1 MKMKFKKPLTIAL
14 AILLVGV
21 IILGS
26 FALFTDRATSNT
38 LKLSTA
44 KFSKDGY
51 TISREYEDVHYAA
64 GDDITVKVIEGNSKT
79 EAVQSV
85 VKMSVAW
92 VSPDTSNSPFG
103 NAKTADN
110 ATIQVD
116 GTSVDYTVNKDG
128 TITFELPAH
137 AMKASSKNNSRNI
150 TFHIPDSL
158 KSTGNLNFTFDGV
171 KLSQTT
177 AMGGT
182 GFSAEF
188 SHDDLNA
195 SSALDFSAKVIWDF
209 SAAQDKSVI
218 GSLTG
223 SNGNYGVKVEGSG
236 TMYNWASGTASKQ
249 SNYKDSVTNVTIGDG
264 ISNIGNYAFD
274 GFSKITSIVI
284 PKDVTKLGNMSFGHC
299 EKLTDIT
306 FKESSS
312 ASITFPAA
320 GSSTGAFYVPSYL
333 KTTFN
338 FNGNADAKA
347 YNWVTDNRMKDGITS
362 ATLAYDD
369 VKVGETVNAQ
379 LSITP
384 ADSDKYQSIKYEVI
398 SGSEFAKV
406 DANTGVVT
414 GVKKGT
420 ATVKVTI
427 VDANGDTVTAQGTVN
442 VTLDTP
448 ILAAQ
453 KTWRNDALDTNIL
466 TSVTIVDSYTPDETE
481 SASWDASDASVPGT
495 VTAYLSK
502 DKTSLTIAGNGYG
515 LIFAN
520 PDSSNAFADLDNVV
534 SITNMDLL
542 DTRNVT
548 NMSGMFYGNAA
559 LSALDVGSFNVSNV
573 TDMSDMFSDVGVLSL
588 DLHKHQATAKD
599 GTAYTAWNPTK
610 AETFS
615 AMFMLHGLG
624 SENRNL
630 QSVDVTGW
638 ETNSVTDMYGMF
650 TDCNNLTEI
659 KGISEW
665 NTSKVTDMAALFMKC
680 YALKSIVSKWDTGS
694 VETVYRMFQYCD
706 TLKSIDISNWD
717 MSNMTNTKEMFYGC
731 NSFTELTLPATLSRF
746 DEGFASS
753 CYKLTKFTFLQPA
766 DMDITFSA
774 AGSSTGAFSAYSLYT
789 EKVPLGTEVI
799 SNNVNVLNYGWS
811 KNGRGFTVTVD
822 SVTGGK
828 LTSDVTTAIN
838 GKTVTLTPA
847 ASAGYTYNGATV
859 SYTDKSG
866 AAKTIDLAS
875 GELTFTMPVANVTV
889 TPKWNVS
896 TGIAYTVKHWQQNV
910 DGGTTQNDTNFT
922 LKETENL
929 AGTTGA
935 SVSPAV
941 KSYTGFTAPSKQTV
955 TVAGDGS
962 TVVNYYYT
970 RNSYTV
976 TLNKGTGIASV
987 TGAGTYKY
995 GQSVTIDATASNGYA
1010 WSKWSGTHTSTT
1022 KKYTFTMPA
1031 SNVTDTANATVIT
1044 YTISYN
1050 LNGGTLGSGKTNPT
1064 SYNVTSAAFTLNNP
1078 TKTGYTFAGW
1088 TGANGTTPQTTVT
1101 VTKGSTGEKSYTAN
1115 WTANTNTPYKVQY
1128 WQQNVDGGDEHNSTN
1143 FTLVNTENLTGT
1155 TGASVTPETK
1165 YFYGGFTTP
1174 SKQTVIIAA
1183 DGSTVVNYYYTRNSY
1198 KLTLAKGT
1206 GIASVTGAGT
1216 YKYGQSVTIDA
1227 TVSNGYKWKTW
1238 TGSNFSGT
1246 TSQKYTYTMPQ
1257 FDTTVTAN
1265 ATVVN
1270 YTISYNLNGG
1280 TLGSGKTNPTSY
1292 NVTSAAFTLNN
1303 PTKTGY
1309 TFAGWTGANGTTPQT
1324 TVTVTKGSTGEKS
1337 YIANWTANTDTA
1349 YTVKHWQQN
1358 VDGGTAQNDTNFTLK
1373 DTQNLAGTT
1382 GASVSPAV
1390 KSYTGFTAPSKQ
1402 TVIVAADGSTVVNYY
1417 YTRNSYTVTVKN
1429 VTGGTMTAAPTK
1441 ARYGETITLTWTT
1454 NAGYSFNGANGVVAT
1469 DDSSVS
1475 NMFSLT
1481 WNPPTGSSVKE
1492 ELTFKM
1498 KAGDVTLTPQW
1509 KAKSGIAYTVKHW
1522 QQNVDGGDAQ
1532 NSTNFTLK
1540 ETENLTGTTAA
1551 SVSPAVKSYTGF
1563 TAPSKQ
1569 TVTIAG
1575 DGSTVVNYYYTR
1587 NSYTVTVKDVTGGT
1601 MTAEPTKARYGK
1613 TITLT
1618 PAANAGYSY
1627 DSATVSYKDETG
1639 ANKSFVLV
1647 SDESDF
1653 GSSGSGTQTFEMPA
1667 ADVTVTPAWK
1677 ANTNTAYTVKH
1688 WQQNVDGGD
1697 EQNDTN
1703 FTLKD
1708 TQNLTGTTGASVSP
1722 AVKSYT
1728 GFTAPSKQTVTVAGD
1743 GSTVVNYYYTRNSY
1757 TVTLNKG
1764 TGIASVTGAGT
1775 YKYGQSVTIDA
1786 TASNGYAW
1794 SKWHW
1799 EEWDRDISTQKYTFN
1814 MLGQDM
1820 TFTANAESAATPQA
1834 IYCASDYS
1842 LTFIRDKQ
1850 LYKAGNTY
1858 NGKKVTAVYTG
1869 FEEKAYTSYSRIPW
1883 ASYASSIKSVN
1894 FKDEIKPIS
1903 TAYWF
1908 MNFKKCS
1915 SFNVTNLNT
1924 SKVTNMSDMF
1934 RAAGQSLTAST
1945 QFLITGTDDWD
1956 VSNVTNMSG
1965 LFYQIAYNSTKVN
1978 IGDLSN
1984 WDVSNVTN
1992 MRQMFTWVGRMSTLF
2007 DIGDLSNW
2015 NVSNVTDFSGMFSSA
2030 GYITTNFNIGD
2041 LSNWDVSSA
2050 TTMAG
2055 MFSSAGYTTTNFNIG
2070 DLSNWDVSSVTD
2082 FSSMF
2087 SSTGYKSSE
2096 VYIGDLSNW
2105 NTSNATNM
2113 YRMFNM
2119 FGRLCSTID
2128 IGNINYWD
2136 TSKVTDMSYMM
2147 FGFYGSVPDVNLDL
2161 SNWDTSSVTNMEF
2174 MFDAF
2179 GVDSSSVYLDL
2190 SNWNTSNVTTMY
2202 YMFNDIAYS
2211 ASTFDLIGLSE
2222 WDVSSVT
2229 DMQSMFFE
2237 AGYSAR
2243 SFVLD
2248 LSQWDVSSVETMGNY
2263 AAGDSSTS
2271 YYSKGMFTYAGYKA
2285 KTFSLGDLS
2294 NWDTSNVTDMGCM
2307 FDHAGYSASYTL
2319 DLRSWNVKNVTGY
2332 SHFNYMVTTKVKAPT
2347 FGAKA
2352 ASLSLA
2358 PEPTFELPADVI
2370 EGTAQTISAI
2380 PDFAKLN
2387 EAASANAPEGT
2398 TLYGWL
2404 VDSSL
2409 AKEIVLLEDFE
2420 ETLTSVYEQDPEWEM
2435 VITPLYQKVQEP
2447 AVVETKPT
2455 ESTDPTEVTEE
2466 TKATEPTESTET
2478 TEPVKETDPTEPT
2491 VVDSQTGSAATE
2503 PTQQTEAT
2511 EGTSA
2516 ASEPVET
2523 QATESAI
2530 DVTLS
2535 IAA

>member
-306 FKESSS
+306 FKESAS

-466 TSVTIVDSYTPDETE
+466 TSVTIVDSYTPDGTE

-573 TDMSDMFSDVGVLSL
+573 TDMSGMFSDVGVLSL

-610 AETFS
+610 AETFGY
-615 AMFMLHGLG
+615 MFMLHGLG
-624 SENRNL
+624 SEDRNL
-630 QSVDVTGW
+630 QNVDVTGW

-680 YALKSIVSKWDTGS
+680 YALKSIDVSKWNTGS
-694 VETVYRMFQYCD
+694 VETVYRMFQYCY

-717 MSNMTNTKEMFYGC
+717 MSNMTNTKEMFYSC

-789 EKVPLGTEVI
+789 KTVPLGTEVVS
-799 SNNVNVLNYGWS
+799 SNANVLNYDWT
-811 KNGRGFTVTVD
+811 KNARGFTVTVD
-822 SVTGGK
+822 TVTGG
-828 LTSDVTTAIN
+828 TVTADQAVAIN
-838 GKTVTLTPA
+838 GKTITLTPA
-847 ASAGYTYNGATV
+847 ANAGYTYNGATI
-859 SYTDKSG
+859 SYADKAG
-866 AAKTIDLAS
+866 ADQTISLAS
-875 GELTFTMPVANVTV
+875 DELTFTMPVANVTV

-910 DGGTTQNDTNFT
+910 DGGTAQNDTNFT

-929 AGTTGA
+929 SGTTGA

-941 KSYTGFTAPSKQTV
+941 NSYTGFTAPSKQTV
-955 TVAGDGS
+955 TVSGDGS

-1064 SYNVTSAAFTLNNP
+1064 SYNVTSDAFTLNNP

-1088 TGANGTTPQTTVT
+1088 TGTNGTTAQTTVT
-1101 VTKGSTGEKSYTAN
+1101 VAKGSTGAKSYT
-1115 WTANTNTPYKVQY
+1115 
-1128 WQQNVDGGDEHNSTN
+1128 
-1143 FTLVNTENLTGT
+1143 
-1155 TGASVTPETK
+1155 
-1165 YFYGGFTTP
+1165 
-1174 SKQTVIIAA
+1174 
-1183 DGSTVVNYYYTRNSY
+1183 
-1198 KLTLAKGT
+1198 
-1206 GIASVTGAGT
+1206 
-1216 YKYGQSVTIDA
+1216 
-1227 TVSNGYKWKTW
+1227 
-1238 TGSNFSGT
+1238 
-1246 TSQKYTYTMPQ
+1246 
-1257 FDTTVTAN
+1257 
-1265 ATVVN
+1265 
-1270 YTISYNLNGG
+1270 
-1280 TLGSGKTNPTSY
+1280 
-1292 NVTSAAFTLNN
+1292 
-1303 PTKTGY
+1303 
-1309 TFAGWTGANGTTPQT
+1309 
-1324 TVTVTKGSTGEKS
+1324 
-1337 YIANWTANTDTA
+1337 ANWTANTDTA

-1358 VDGGTAQNDTNFTLK
+1358 VDGG
-1373 DTQNLAGTT
+1373 
-1382 GASVSPAV
+1382 
-1390 KSYTGFTAPSKQ
+1390 
-1402 TVIVAADGSTVVNYY
+1402 
-1417 YTRNSYTVTVKN
+1417 
-1429 VTGGTMTAAPTK
+1429 
-1441 ARYGETITLTWTT
+1441 
-1454 NAGYSFNGANGVVAT
+1454 
-1469 DDSSVS
+1469 
-1475 NMFSLT
+1475 
-1481 WNPPTGSSVKE
+1481 
-1492 ELTFKM
+1492 
-1498 KAGDVTLTPQW
+1498 
-1509 KAKSGIAYTVKHW
+1509 
-1522 QQNVDGGDAQ
+1522 
-1532 NSTNFTLK
+1532 
-1540 ETENLTGTTAA
+1540 
-1551 SVSPAVKSYTGF
+1551 
-1563 TAPSKQ
+1563 
-1569 TVTIAG
+1569 
-1575 DGSTVVNYYYTR
+1575 
-1587 NSYTVTVKDVTGGT
+1587 
-1601 MTAEPTKARYGK
+1601 
-1613 TITLT
+1613 
-1618 PAANAGYSY
+1618 
-1627 DSATVSYKDETG
+1627 
-1639 ANKSFVLV
+1639 
-1647 SDESDF
+1647 
-1653 GSSGSGTQTFEMPA
+1653 
-1667 ADVTVTPAWK
+1667 
-1677 ANTNTAYTVKH
+1677 
-1688 WQQNVDGGD
+1688 D

-1703 FTLKD
+1703 FNLKD

-1728 GFTAPSKQTVTVAGD
+1728 GFAAPSKQTVTISGD
-1743 GSTVVNYYYTRNSY
+1743 GSTVVNYYYTRKSY

-1775 YKYGQSVTIDA
+1775 YRYGQSVTINA
-1786 TASNGYAW
+1786 TVSSGYEW

-1834 IYCASDYS
+1834 IYCASDHS

-1869 FEEKAYTSYSRIPW
+1869 FEEATYSNTSTKLPPWDTYKA
-1883 ASYASSIKSVN
+1883 SIESVV

-1908 MNFKKCS
+1908 NGFTACS
-1915 SFNVTNLNT
+1915 SFDVANLNT
-1924 SKVTNMSDMF
+1924 
-1934 RAAGQSLTAST
+1934 
-1945 QFLITGTDDWD
+1945 
-1956 VSNVTNMSG
+1956 SNVTNMKDMFTRAGFSVATYTPFTITG
-1965 LFYQIAYNSTKVN
+1965 MDDWN
-1978 IGDLSN
+1978 
-1984 WDVSNVTN
+1984 VSSVTN
-1992 MRQMFTWVGRMSTLF
+1992 MANMFSNAGYKSTSV
-2007 DIGDLSNW
+2007 DIGNLD
-2015 NVSNVTDFSGMFSSA
+2015 
-2030 GYITTNFNIGD
+2030 
-2041 LSNWDVSSA
+2041 NWDVSSVTNMSYMLSSVGYGA
-2050 TTMAG
+2050 TKSLA
-2055 MFSSAGYTTTNFNIG
+2055 IG
-2070 DLSNWDVSSVTD
+2070 DLSNWDVSSVTNMAG
-2082 FSSMF
+2082 MF
-2087 SSTGYKSSE
+2087 KSAGYKSPTFDIGDLGNWDVSSVTNMENMFSHTASQATNVSIGDLGRWDVSNVTNMERMFNGTCSSLTQLLNIGDLNNWDTSSVTNMCAMFLQFNMSATGE
-2096 VYIGDLSNW
+2096 VNFDLSNW
-2105 NTSNATNM
+2105 
-2113 YRMFNM
+2113 
-2119 FGRLCSTID
+2119 
-2128 IGNINYWD
+2128 D
-2136 TSKVTDMSYMM
+2136 TSSVTDMSLM
-2147 FGFYGSVPDVNLDL
+2147 FTTCYSSASTVNLDL
-2161 SNWDTSSVTNMEF
+2161 SNWDTSSVT
-2174 MFDAF
+2174 
-2179 GVDSSSVYLDL
+2179 
-2190 SNWNTSNVTTMY
+2190 TMY
-2202 YMFNDIAYS
+2202 SMFQYFAQYS
-2211 ASTFDLIGLSE
+2211 TTVNLEGLTY
-2222 WDVSSVT
+2222 WDVSNVT
-2229 DMQSMFFE
+2229 DMQAMFSST
-2237 AGYSAR
+2237 AHSAK
-2243 SFVLD
+2243 SFILD
-2248 LSQWDVSSVETMGNY
+2248 LSLWDVSSVELMGDLTTLDGAYNTAY
-2263 AAGDSSTS
+2263 
-2271 YYSKGMFTYAGYKA
+2271 GMFSEAGCNA
-2285 KTFSLGDLS
+2285 TTFSLGDLS
-2294 NWDTSNVTDMGCM
+2294 NWDTSNVTNMGAM
-2307 FDHAGYSASYTL
+2307 FNRAGYKASYTL
-2319 DLRSWNVKNVTGY
+2319 DLRSWNVKKVTKY
-2332 SHFNYMVTTKVKAPT
+2332 TYFNNGVSTKVKAPT

-2387 EAASANAPEGT
+2387 EAAATNAPEGT

-2404 VDSSL
+2404 VDSGL
-2409 AKEIVLLEDFE
+2409 AKEVVLLEDFE

-2466 TKATEPTESTET
+2466 TKATEPTESTEA

-2511 EGTSA
+2511 EATSA

-2530 DVTLS
+2530 DVTLP